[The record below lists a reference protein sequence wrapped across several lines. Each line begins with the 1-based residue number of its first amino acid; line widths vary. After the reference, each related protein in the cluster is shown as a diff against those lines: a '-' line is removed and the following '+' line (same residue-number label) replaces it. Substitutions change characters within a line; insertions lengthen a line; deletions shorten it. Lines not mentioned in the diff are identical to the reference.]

1 MIFIVISF
9 FVVAMSYS
17 SFSTSVFGETK
28 TSGIDCIPEQK
39 TNIVNCC
46 YKEYDTDTDDITAI
60 YCTICYDEDE

>member
-1 MIFIVISF
+1 
-9 FVVAMSYS
+9 MSYS

-39 TNIVNCC
+39 TNIVNYC

-60 YCTICYDEDE
+60 YCIICYDEDE